1 MNDCQYSVIYF
12 QGIHIWDLKDRC
24 LVRKLQG
31 LKQGF
36 YTIHS
41 SFGGPNQEFVV
52 SGSEGTVCNFREM
65 VDLDCDLC
73 QVLYY
78 CLIHVTNQ

>member
-1 MNDCQYSVIYF
+1 MYVCMSPAGFNKTLCISCLYYNFVF
-12 QGIHIWDLKDRC
+12 QGIHLWDLKDRC

-52 SGSEGTVCNFREM
+52 SGSEGV
-65 VDLDCDLC
+65 
-73 QVLYY
+73 YY
-78 CLIHVTNQ
+78 FNSPLVN